1 MFKSKVAN
9 LITKIAFNVLVIVF
23 GLAIVLCSLAKGETI
38 ENVLSDHVLGGG
50 TTETITSGK
59 EPIRYKTWYSSVSDI
74 LDGNGAV
81 AAAAQAEG
89 TVLLKNEG
97 GALPLKSGEK
107 VSLYGVT
114 AYDPMYSLDGAGE
127 VKINR
132 ERQQFF
138 YDEFKAAGLNMNES
152 LANWYKGDGKS
163 YYRKDFINIY
173 DNTSNANGLNATL
186 NGASWSEIP
195 ASAKNSSAYG
205 ADTTAIFIVGR
216 MTNEGVDLPPYTPNG
231 NAGLTDNDYLKFTA
245 KELSILDNLHK
256 NYAKVIVMFN
266 QANPMQENL
275 NHIFTTY
282 KVNAAMWIGFPGSDG
297 IRAVAKLLTN
307 ESTPSGG
314 LSTAWYAG
322 YQFNPS
328 MQNYSRGNNVVK
340 QEDIYVGYKYAET
353 RYEDYVL
360 GRENAGT
367 YNYAESVSYPFGY
380 GLSYADFSYEIVG
393 AEADGNPAKNYY
405 TTGSHKGKKKPEK
418 ELRKTGSKLGDND
431 DIVVKVKVT
440 NTSAKYSG
448 KQIVQ
453 VYLQKPYTQTDID
466 HKVEKPAVELVGFAK
481 TKKLAPGESETV
493 EVKIDANKYFASYDR
508 LANGG
513 KGGYVL
519 SAGKYYLSVARNSHE
534 AVNNILLKK
543 GATAAQRARMDSTF
557 GAGNDALSYE
567 VEVDAKR
574 ASTYVYW
581 TQGELTP
588 TNLFDVSDPNVA
600 SGNANLVDFFTRS
613 NWAGFENSDG
623 TVGKN
628 YSGLSHSGSMSTG
641 ANFNGG
647 NGFNNIENIKS
658 YFEYYGI
665 KDFDF
670 NANYPTFGKQ
680 NADGTVTKLYE
691 MIGVEY
697 ETSRG
702 ASEEDKKKWND
713 FMDQLTWEEIATV
726 LGSGLRRTVALDR
739 IGKPYTNDVN
749 ASNAI
754 SWMFDMK
761 LKGGDG
767 RNTMGYAY
775 KFDSTNREH
784 NPTGY
789 PCEGI
794 IAATFNTELS
804 YAVGQAIGEDGL
816 WTGASGLYGFGLGL
830 HRNPYHGRVGEY
842 YSDDPFLTGVI
853 GGYES
858 AGAQSKGL
866 YVYNKHFVLNDQEAS
881 RTTYKA
887 WLTEQTFRETYLRPF
902 EIAIEI
908 GDAMN
913 VMISFNNIGSGWS
926 GNYYT
931 LMNNWL
937 RGEAAMAGFAVTDWY
952 SWHNMNLKYGIL
964 AGSDLPDGNGREG
977 EIRPYGP
984 DNGTY
989 DYGFYGVA
997 ARKSAQR
1004 ILYTVANSNAMN
1016 FIGDSTIIITHDPE
1030 WFAVRDALF
1039 VTAIV
1044 VESVLVAVYVGCTAY
1059 LAFKKIKAK

>member
-1 MFKSKVAN
+1 M
-9 LITKIAFNVLVIVF
+9 
-23 GLAIVLCSLAKGETI
+23 
-38 ENVLSDHVLGGG
+38 
-50 TTETITSGK
+50 
-59 EPIRYKTWYSSVSDI
+59 
-74 LDGNGAV
+74 
-81 AAAAQAEG
+81 
-89 TVLLKNEG
+89 
-97 GALPLKSGEK
+97 
-107 VSLYGVT
+107 
-114 AYDPMYSLDGAGE
+114 
-127 VKINR
+127 
-132 ERQQFF
+132 
-138 YDEFKAAGLNMNES
+138 
-152 LANWYKGDGKS
+152 
-163 YYRKDFINIY
+163 
-173 DNTSNANGLNATL
+173 
-186 NGASWSEIP
+186 
-195 ASAKNSSAYG
+195 
-205 ADTTAIFIVGR
+205 
-216 MTNEGVDLPPYTPNG
+216 
-231 NAGLTDNDYLKFTA
+231 
-245 KELSILDNLHK
+245 
-256 NYAKVIVMFN
+256 
-266 QANPMQENL
+266 
-275 NHIFTTY
+275 
-282 KVNAAMWIGFPGSDG
+282 
-297 IRAVAKLLTN
+297 
-307 ESTPSGG
+307 
-314 LSTAWYAG
+314 
-322 YQFNPS
+322 
-328 MQNYSRGNNVVK
+328 
-340 QEDIYVGYKYAET
+340 
-353 RYEDYVL
+353 
-360 GRENAGT
+360 
-367 YNYAESVSYPFGY
+367 
-380 GLSYADFSYEIVG
+380 G
-393 AEADGNPAKNYY
+393 AEADGDPAKNYY

-431 DIVVKVKVT
+431 DIIVKVKVT

-466 HKVEKPAVELVGFAK
+466 HKVEKPSVELIGFAK

-534 AVNNILLKK
+534 AVNNVLLKK
-543 GATAAQRARMDSTF
+543 GATAAQRARMDSEF
-557 GAGNDALSYE
+557 GAGNDALAYE

-574 ASTYVYW
+574 ASSYVYW

-613 NWAGFENSDG
+613 NWAGSENSDG

-628 YSGLSHSGSMSTG
+628 YSGLSLSGSMSTG

-647 NGFNNIENIKS
+647 NGFNNIENIRS

-665 KDFDF
+665 KDFDL
-670 NANYPTFGKQ
+670 NVNYPTFGKQ

-767 RNTMGYAY
+767 RNTVGYAY

-794 IAATFNTELS
+794 IAATFNTELA

-830 HRNPYHGRVGEY
+830 HRNPYHGRAGEY
-842 YSDDPFLTGVI
+842 YSDDPFLTGII

-866 YVYNKHFVLNDQEAS
+866 YVYNKHFILNDQEES
-881 RTTYKA
+881 RTSYKA

-913 VMISFNNIGSGWS
+913 VMTSFNNIGSGWS

-952 SWHNMNLKYGIL
+952 SSHNMNLKYGVL
-964 AGSDLPDGNGREG
+964 AGNDLPDGNGREG

-1044 VESVLVAVYVGCTAY
+1044 VESVLVAAYVGCTAY
-1059 LAFKKIKAK
+1059 LAFKKIMAK